1 MKDFR
6 EMQVWHK
13 GHKLAIE
20 IWCNRQKSEER
31 GKNSPNASVSRGQK
45 GFDAGVSF
53 YNGIE
58 NILKQTFLA
67 YDKDIPN
74 AEKTRNNM
82 ATETLKHGNEEKFKK
97 LYLYQCILVSVA
109 KY

>member
-1 MKDFR
+1 M
-6 EMQVWHK
+6 HPP
-13 GHKLAIE
+13 KLSTG
-20 IWCNRQKSEER
+20 RV
-31 GKNSPNASVSRGQK
+31 KNYHSWPKIRAALA
-45 GFDAGVSF
+45 FDAGVSF